1 MAQEVQL
8 KVAKAYPNDSGRGI
22 ARLDPDTLLKLQLSP
37 GEIIEIVGKTS
48 TAAKVWRADRQDWHE
63 GIIRI
68 DGFIRQNAG
77 VGMGER
83 VLVRKPKANEAL
95 KVVLAPPEGTAY
107 QPLAEIADSVHRQL
121 LKRPVV
127 QGDVV
132 PIMSVAAHPLLR
144 VPGQAIPLVVI
155 NTSPLGVVFIT
166 ERTQLDLRDKPVK
179 GFESVRTTGISY
191 EDIGGLGDEIQR
203 IREMIELPMK
213 HPEVFQTL
221 GISPPSGVLLH
232 GPPGTGKTLIAKAV
246 ANESGASFYSIAGP
260 EIMSKYYGESEQRLR
275 EIFEEAR
282 ERTPSIVFIDELDS
296 IAPKREDVTGEV
308 ERRVV
313 AQLLTIMDGLEE
325 RGEIIIVGA
334 TNRVEAIDPALR
346 RPGRFDR
353 EIEISVPDHDGRK
366 EILQIHTRDMPLAN
380 DVELEGLADT
390 THGFV
395 GADLLSL
402 TKEAAMRALRRYM
415 PEIDLEKE
423 IPTEMLTKMKISEED
438 FSVALRE
445 IQPSA
450 LREILV
456 EIPDITW
463 DDVGGLEDV
472 RQELI
477 EAIEWPL
484 KEPHSFYRMGIKP
497 PRGVLLFGPP
507 GTGKT
512 LLVKAIANETEAN
525 FISVRGPE
533 LMSKWVGESER
544 AVRSIFKKA
553 RQVAPAVVFLDELDA
568 LAPLRGVDDTSR
580 VSERVVNTLLTE
592 LDGLQDLKDIVVIA
606 ATNRPDI
613 VDPALLRSGRFDR
626 TILIGPPQK
635 NARVSILNV
644 HSRRMPLS
652 SDVDV
657 EELADLTEWY
667 VGSDLETLCKE
678 AAMLALREKMD
689 IAFVE
694 MRHFR
699 EALKKVRPAIDER
712 TMHYYEQIK
721 ERFAGGR
728 PPEPTTQIS
737 YR

>member
-1 MAQEVQL
+1 MPQEVQL

-37 GEIIEIVGKTS
+37 GEIIEISGKTS

-77 VGMGER
+77 VSMGER
-83 VLVRKPKANEAL
+83 VLVRKPKVNEAQ
-95 KVVLAPPEGTAY
+95 KVVLAPPEGTVT
-107 QPLAEIADSVHRQL
+107 QPLTDMKDGVHRQL

-132 PIMSVAAHPLLR
+132 PVMSVASHPLLR
-144 VPGQAIPLVVI
+144 VPGQAVPLVVVS
-155 NTSPLGVVFIT
+155 TSPLGVVFIT
-166 ERTQLDLRDKPVK
+166 ERTQLDLRDKSVK
-179 GFESVRTTGISY
+179 GFESVRATGISY
-191 EDIGGLGDEIQR
+191 EDIGGLRDEIQR

-213 HPEVFQTL
+213 HPEVFLTL
-221 GISPPSGVLLH
+221 GITPPSGVLLH

-275 EIFEEAR
+275 EIFDEAR
-282 ERTPSIVFIDELDS
+282 DRTPSIVFIDELDS
-296 IAPKREDVTGEV
+296 IAPRREDVTGEV

-353 EIEISVPDHDGRK
+353 EIEISVPDYDGRL

-380 DVELEGLADT
+380 DVNLEKLASI

-395 GADLLSL
+395 GADILSV
-402 TKEAAMRALRRYM
+402 TKEAAMRALNRYM
-415 PEIDLEKE
+415 PDIDLDKE
-423 IPTEMLTKMKISEED
+423 IPAETLTNMRITNDD
-438 FSVALRE
+438 FSEAFRE

-456 EIPDITW
+456 EIPNTTW
-463 DDVGGLEDV
+463 NDVGGLEEA

-477 EAIEWPL
+477 EAIEWPI
-484 KEPHSFYRMGIKP
+484 KEPKSFRRMGIKP
-497 PRGVLLFGPP
+497 PRGILLFGPP

-512 LLVKAIANETEAN
+512 LIVKAVAHETEAN

-533 LMSKWVGESER
+533 LISKWVGESER
-544 AVRSIFKKA
+544 AIRSVFKKA
-553 RQVAPAVVFLDELDA
+553 RQVAPVVVFLDELDA
-568 LAPLRGVDDTSR
+568 LAPMRGVEDASR

-626 TILIGPPQK
+626 MILLGAPQK
-635 NARVSILNV
+635 SARVSILNI
-644 HSRRMPLS
+644 HTRTMPLS
-652 SDVDV
+652 DDVDI

-678 AAMLALREKMD
+678 AAMLALREAMD
-689 IAFVE
+689 ISSIE

-699 EALKKVRPAIDER
+699 EALKKVRPAIDEH
-712 TMHYYEQIK
+712 TMQYYEQIK
-721 ERFAGGR
+721 QRFAGGR
-728 PPEPTTQIS
+728 PTEPTTHMS
-737 YR
+737 YQ

>member
-1 MAQEVQL
+1 
-8 KVAKAYPNDSGRGI
+8 
-22 ARLDPDTLLKLQLSP
+22 
-37 GEIIEIVGKTS
+37 
-48 TAAKVWRADRQDWHE
+48 
-63 GIIRI
+63 
-68 DGFIRQNAG
+68 
-77 VGMGER
+77 
-83 VLVRKPKANEAL
+83 
-95 KVVLAPPEGTAY
+95 
-107 QPLAEIADSVHRQL
+107 
-121 LKRPVV
+121 
-127 QGDVV
+127 
-132 PIMSVAAHPLLR
+132 
-144 VPGQAIPLVVI
+144 
-155 NTSPLGVVFIT
+155 
-166 ERTQLDLRDKPVK
+166 
-179 GFESVRTTGISY
+179 
-191 EDIGGLGDEIQR
+191 
-203 IREMIELPMK
+203 
-213 HPEVFQTL
+213 
-221 GISPPSGVLLH
+221 VLLF

-246 ANESGASFYSIAGP
+246 ANESGATFYSIAGP

-334 TNRVEAIDPALR
+334 TNRIEAIDPALR

-353 EIEISVPDHDGRK
+353 EIEISVPDYSGRE
-366 EILQIHTRDMPLAN
+366 EILQIHTRDMPLAS
-380 DVELEGLADT
+380 DVKLEALASI

-415 PEIDLEKE
+415 PDIDLEKE
-423 IPTEMLTKMKISEED
+423 IPAETLTKMKITEED
-438 FSVALRE
+438 FSEAFRE

-456 EIPDITW
+456 EIPDTTW
-463 DDVGGLEDV
+463 SDVGGLEEA

-477 EAIEWPL
+477 EAIEWPI
-484 KEPHSFYRMGIKP
+484 KEPRSFRRMGIKP
-497 PRGVLLFGPP
+497 PRGILLFGPP

-512 LLVKAIANETEAN
+512 LIVRAVANETEAN

-544 AVRSIFKKA
+544 AVRSVFKKA
-553 RQVAPAVVFLDELDA
+553 RQVAPVVVFLDELDA
-568 LAPLRGVDDTSR
+568 LAPVRGVEDTSR

-626 TILIGPPQK
+626 MILLGAPQK
-635 NARVSILNV
+635 SARVSILNI
-644 HSRRMPLS
+644 HTRTMPLS
-652 SDVDV
+652 DDVDI

-678 AAMLALREKMD
+678 AAMLALREAMD
-689 IAFVE
+689 ISSIE

-699 EALKKVRPAIDER
+699 EALKKVRPAIDEH
-712 TMHYYEQIK
+712 TMQYYEQIK
-721 ERFAGGR
+721 QKFTGGR
-728 PPEPTTQIS
+728 PAEPTTHIS
-737 YR
+737 YQ